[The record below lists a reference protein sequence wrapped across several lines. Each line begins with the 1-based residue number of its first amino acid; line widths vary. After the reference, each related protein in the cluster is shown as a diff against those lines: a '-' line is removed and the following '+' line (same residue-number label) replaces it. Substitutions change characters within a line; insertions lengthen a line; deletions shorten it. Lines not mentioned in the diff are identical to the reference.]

1 MNAFYIFFIIVAFS
15 LFRAGRKANKQKN
28 KPQNKGNYE
37 SKPSTNPKEGILR
50 AKIKQKPS
58 PLPSR
63 TQSVTPAGKSEP
75 TPVIQNIQTLV
86 KDDSKEKIQPDN
98 AVPFVMMETV
108 RDLIVCGYPTEL
120 PNQRD
125 FIKEG
130 EDFLAGLS
138 SGSYFF

>member
-1 MNAFYIFFIIVAFS
+1 MSAFYIIIIIVAFT
-15 LFRAGRKANKQKN
+15 LFRAGKKANKQKS

-37 SKPSTNPKEGILR
+37 RRASTNPKEGVLR
-50 AKIKQKPS
+50 AKIKQKP
-58 PLPSR
+58 PANPPR
-63 TQSVTPAGKSEP
+63 TSSVTPVVNKES
-75 TPVIQNIQTLV
+75 TPVLQASPPFAKPNLAE
-86 KDDSKEKIQPDN
+86 SSQPDN
-98 AVPFVMMETV
+98 TVPFVMMETI

-138 SGSYFF
+138 SESYFF